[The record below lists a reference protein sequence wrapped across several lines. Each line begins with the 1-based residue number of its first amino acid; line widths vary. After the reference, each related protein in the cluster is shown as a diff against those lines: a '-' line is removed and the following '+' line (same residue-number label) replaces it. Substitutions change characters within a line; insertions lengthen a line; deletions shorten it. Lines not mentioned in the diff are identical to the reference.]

1 MAEEPPSSS
10 KWPDAAPPEGQQTI
24 LTISCGN
31 SHIHWATHDISSSPN
46 NNANNANEFAPSLFW
61 RTPHIND
68 DDMKDGTSPA
78 MILSRMLP
86 ESIHDYIFGAA
97 ADASNTVTEEMA
109 QDQSQKRAVEK
120 LSVYVV
126 YTNADQLTKLEKL
139 CAAIPSNF
147 VVLDG
152 DDFFNEEQ
160 GRYNGMGVD
169 RLATLTGAVYF
180 YGHPALVFD
189 GGTATTYSATN
200 CEGKVLGGGI
210 GPGIQSKLQSMSKD
224 TDALPNI
231 SALEVK
237 ERVKET
243 EHSGKPLPTFA
254 RSTKEA
260 MMVDVF
266 QEFAGKGKNVIER
279 WIEHAYSND
288 DKKQP
293 PMGTKYNEDRIVTCT
308 GGDGDIFCELLQP
321 CHGGVIEAQ
330 PAGNNLNYQV
340 RPNKH
345 LIHYGISAILNMQV
359 LARRNKAKFDKA
371 GESHVGKRVAKVF
384 DVESDD
390 GDNIFRGSVT
400 EEIVVEEKTL
410 YRITYDDG
418 DDEDVTAESLFD
430 MLELYKQHGEKK
442 KAPEAKPKN
451 GKKKVGRPKKNADS
465 KPKEKAEGKPKVNA
479 DSKPKENADSKPTE
493 PKSKANIEAPKFPI
507 KPASKKHANAAGEN
521 DKLPTAKKP
530 KTKDDIKD
538 MVQSDPNS
546 FVNKRVA
553 KDFDGECFFGKI
565 TKYDDTEPPPF
576 WHVVYDDGD
585 EEDFSSRDLIKSLK
599 HYKKHG
605 KDDKNASD

>member
-1 MAEEPPSSS
+1 MAEPSSSS

-46 NNANNANEFAPSLFW
+46 NNNNANEFAPSLFW

-97 ADASNTVTEEMA
+97 ADASNNVTEEMA
-109 QDQSQKRAVEK
+109 QDQSQNV
-120 LSVYVV
+120 L
-126 YTNADQLTKLEKL
+126 YTNADQLAKLEKL
-139 CAAIPSNF
+139 CASIPSNF

-189 GGTATTYSATN
+189 GGTATTGR
-200 CEGKVLGGGI
+200 CWWGI

-231 SALEVK
+231 SAAEVK

-243 EHSGKPLPTFA
+243 ENSGKPLPTFA
-254 RSTKEA
+254 RIQKSN
-260 MMVDVF
+260 D
-266 QEFAGKGKNVIER
+266 GGCLSRR

-308 GGDGDIFCELLQP
+308 G
-321 CHGGVIEAQ
+321 
-330 PAGNNLNYQV
+330 V

-359 LARRNKAKFDKA
+359 LARRNKAKFNKSA
-371 GESHVGKRVAKVF
+371 CGKVF

-442 KAPEAKPKN
+442 KKKKAPEAKPKN
-451 GKKKVGRPKKNADS
+451 GKKKLEGKPKK
-465 KPKEKAEGKPKVNA
+465 KAEGKPKVNA
-479 DSKPKENADSKPTE
+479 DSPKEPKSKEATKEAPKEIADSKPTE
-493 PKSKANIEAPKFPI
+493 PKSKANKEAPKFPI
-507 KPASKKHANAAGEN
+507 KSASKKHANAGAEN